1 MQTVNCDVVETESA
15 RLLRSLSMVSSLFTT
30 SLALIPF
37 LLPFETIPFPGLGR
51 TSKIDRRY
59 SHRSSINEWQNQ
71 AVFDT
76 QSPRITRVNR
86 TSSLVKALPLL
97 GPNIDHQRRSTLST
111 HRLPSVSEKRG
122 DPQRPERWEIGT
134 DSLLHQLFNSP
145 PPHHISNTT
154 SESTKRQ
161 GQWWPKENTRGGPA
175 PEGHQSLDGGG
186 HRKADWCDV
195 ALSQRSPANS
205 KSPSITNRGESGVVA
220 TASGEFVSRP
230 ANAVEP
236 INFAEETPALEERRK
251 KRKKIVETLRSFFD
265 TRRL

>member
-1 MQTVNCDVVETESA
+1 MQTVNCDVETESA
-15 RLLRSLSMVSSLFTT
+15 RLLRSLSMVSSPFTI
-30 SLALIPF
+30 SLASIPF
-37 LLPFETIPFPGLGR
+37 LLPFGTIPFPGLGR
-51 TSKIDRRY
+51 TPEIDRRY

-76 QSPRITRVNR
+76 QSTRITGVNR
-86 TSSLVKALPLL
+86 TSSSVKALPLL
-97 GPNIDHQRRSTLST
+97 GPNIDHRRRSTLST
-111 HRLPSVSEKRG
+111 HKLPSVSEKRG

-134 DSLLHQLFNSP
+134 DSVLHQLFNFP
-145 PPHHISNTT
+145 LPHHTSNTT

-175 PEGHQSLDGGG
+175 PEGHQSLGGG
-186 HRKADWCDV
+186 GYRKADWCDV

-205 KSPSITNRGESGVVA
+205 KSPSIIHHGGSRVVA

-230 ANAVEP
+230 ANVVEP
-236 INFAEETPALEERRK
+236 MNFAEDTLALEERRK
-251 KRKKIVETLRSFFD
+251 KRRKIVEALRSFFD